1 MLGIVVPFDD
11 GYVYDLSVRRTTTQK
26 TKMFNEG
33 ETKINI
39 NTCKILKELFLIVFV
54 LIVCAGLKYIFDK
67 KVKKNATRLVQR
79 VDRVID
85 ENPV

>member
-1 MLGIVVPFDD
+1 MLGIVIPFED
-11 GYVYDLSVRRTTTQK
+11 GYIYDLVVKKTTTQK
-26 TKMFNEG
+26 PKMFNVG

-39 NTCKILKELFLIVFV
+39 NTGEILKELFLIVFV
-54 LIVCAGLKYIFDK
+54 LIICAGLKYIFNK
-67 KVKKNATRLVQR
+67 KVKKNATKLVQR